1 MVQKSTKQ
9 LISEMISERLRI
21 ALDSEKE
28 STEDT
33 LTTGEEVSEVIEPT
47 NDVVT
52 TEEELQGFRI
62 VQAILVQQIDV
73 DRITHRDMKS
83 YFSILLDDNNRK
95 PICRLHFNRTQKYVG
110 VFDEDKNEERI
121 PIEKVEEIYKYG
133 DRLLSTVKAYDGD

>member
-1 MVQKSTKQ
+1 
-9 LISEMISERLRI
+9 MISERLRI